1 MSDKL
6 IITYEEYKKVVE
18 KLALEIEKK
27 YKPTVLVGIMRGAAP
42 IIDILSRIFK
52 LPTAYVVIQSYSG
65 DTVQDKQGEL
75 IFARDIS
82 AIATNEDF
90 KNVLLVDDSIVRG
103 TTSKEIVQ
111 MAKEAGAKRV
121 YIASAAP
128 PVRHPNVYGID
139 MPSVSELIAYD
150 RNIEEVAITIGADW
164 LVYQDIDDLISSAQ
178 KGNKLISEF
187 DASCFTGKYVTG
199 DIDADYLARL
209 ESLRNDAMK
218 ESQNIDEGLTD
229 LTNNQ

>member
-1 MSDKL
+1 MPGQNVRKKSVRQKL
-6 IITYEEYKKVVE
+6 NAIN
-18 KLALEIEKK
+18 LE
-27 YKPTVLVGIMRGAAP
+27 
-42 IIDILSRIFK
+42 FK
-52 LPTAYVVIQSYSG
+52 
-65 DTVQDKQGEL
+65 
-75 IFARDIS
+75 
-82 AIATNEDF
+82 N

-121 YIASAAP
+121 YIAAAAP